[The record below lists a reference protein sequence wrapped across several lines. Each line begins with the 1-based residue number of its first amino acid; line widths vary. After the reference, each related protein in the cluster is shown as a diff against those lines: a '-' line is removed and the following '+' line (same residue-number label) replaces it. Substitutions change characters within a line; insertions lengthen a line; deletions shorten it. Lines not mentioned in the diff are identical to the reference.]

1 MANKQALQ
9 VEEQF
14 EVVKALYE
22 EAKLT
27 LPAEERAQLVDIQP
41 VDPITSP
48 TENIAGNIAGNES
61 DTSAEQPVIIR
72 SRKPRISA
80 NAEPIFTRISDLYE
94 EAEAVKL
101 LAEETDLAA
110 SDSDDAHEI
119 SSDNAAENEG
129 EHEAT
134 PLAASDNQPLSDSDF
149 AIPAEFGANANNSE
163 SESESESESDIAA
176 ALELVTETDTQTS
189 EPALSEEELALLT
202 QASHADETLDTTDVS
217 ISDDIEPAV
226 ALDDVLEGLLPPDIQ
241 DDQNAQEPPLAAS
254 AEAQALSELDANR
267 PQADDALKEQLAD
280 VKQAVEQAAATGAEP
295 VLADSSDE
303 TEDEGNNDPQ
313 DNLQEDLQKDPQEDP
328 QKDMASLTPGPELA
342 RFIGETVRDVLDE
355 ELPQLVRGLVDE
367 TLGERQGRYGRVDT
381 PHIGLRTKP
390 SRH

>member
-27 LPAEERAQLVDIQP
+27 LPAEERAQLVEIQP
-41 VDPITSP
+41 VDPITD
-48 TENIAGNIAGNES
+48 TITDKAS
-61 DTSAEQPVIIR
+61 DSSAEQPVIIR

-101 LAEETDLAA
+101 LAEETELAA
-110 SDSDDAHEI
+110 SDGDDAHEN
-119 SSDNAAENEG
+119 SLDYASEDEV
-129 EHEAT
+129 T
-134 PLAASDNQPLSDSDF
+134 PPAASDNQPLSDSDF
-149 AIPAEFGANANNSE
+149 AIPAEFGAKDSE
-163 SESESESESDIAA
+163 SARDSEGESESDIAA
-176 ALELVTETDTQTS
+176 TLEPDTESDTETS

-202 QASHADETLDTTDVS
+202 QTIDADETLDATDVS

-226 ALDDVLEGLLPPDIQ
+226 ALDDVLDGLLPPDAQ
-241 DDQNAQEPPLAAS
+241 DDQTAQEPQLASS

-280 VKQAVEQAAATGAEP
+280 VKQAVEQAAATGAAP

-303 TEDEGNNDPQ
+303 TEDEGNT
-313 DNLQEDLQKDPQEDP
+313 DLQDDQ
-328 QKDMASLTPGPELA
+328 QKDMASLTPSPELA

>member
-27 LPAEERAQLVDIQP
+27 LPAEERAQLVEIQP
-41 VDPITSP
+41 VDPIASPITSS
-48 TENIAGNIAGNES
+48 TGNDGDS
-61 DTSAEQPVIIR
+61 LAEQSVIIR
-72 SRKPRISA
+72 SRKPRTSA

-94 EAEAVKL
+94 EAEAAKL

-119 SSDNAAENEG
+119 SLDNAAENAGENAG

-134 PLAASDNQPLSDSDF
+134 PAAASDSQSLSDSDF
-149 AIPAEFGANANNSE
+149 AIPAEFGASE
-163 SESESESESDIAA
+163 SESESESESDVAA
-176 ALELVTETDTQTS
+176 ALESDKEPDSGLDIETS

-202 QASHADETLDTTDVS
+202 QTIHADETFDATDVS

-226 ALDDVLEGLLPPDIQ
+226 ALDDVLDGLLPPDAQ
-241 DDQNAQEPPLAAS
+241 DDQNAQEPQLASS

-295 VLADSSDE
+295 AQADTSDE
-303 TEDEGNNDPQ
+303 TEDEGNH
-313 DNLQEDLQKDPQEDP
+313 DLQDEL

>member
-27 LPAEERAQLVDIQP
+27 LPAEERAQLVEIQP
-41 VDPITSP
+41 VDPIASPITSP
-48 TENIAGNIAGNES
+48 TGNITGNITGNDGDS
-61 DTSAEQPVIIR
+61 LAEQPVIIR

-94 EAEAVKL
+94 EAEAAKL

-119 SSDNAAENEG
+119 SLDNAAENSGENAG

-134 PLAASDNQPLSDSDF
+134 PAAASDSQSLSDSDF
-149 AIPAEFGANANNSE
+149 AIPAEFGASDSE
-163 SESESESESDIAA
+163 SASESESESESDVAA
-176 ALELVTETDTQTS
+176 ALESDKEPDSGLDIETS

-202 QASHADETLDTTDVS
+202 QTIHADETFDATDVS

-226 ALDDVLEGLLPPDIQ
+226 ALDDVLDGLLPPDAQ
-241 DDQNAQEPPLAAS
+241 DDQNAQEPQLASS

-295 VLADSSDE
+295 AQADTSDE
-303 TEDEGNNDPQ
+303 TEDEGNH
-313 DNLQEDLQKDPQEDP
+313 DLQDEL

>member
-27 LPAEERAQLVDIQP
+27 LPAEERAQLVEIQP
-41 VDPITSP
+41 VDPITD
-48 TENIAGNIAGNES
+48 TITDKAS
-61 DTSAEQPVIIR
+61 DSSAEQPVIIR

-101 LAEETDLAA
+101 LAEETELAA
-110 SDSDDAHEI
+110 SDGDDAHEN
-119 SSDNAAENEG
+119 SLDYASEDEV
-129 EHEAT
+129 T
-134 PLAASDNQPLSDSDF
+134 PPAASDNQPLSDSDF
-149 AIPAEFGANANNSE
+149 AIPAEFGARDSE
-163 SESESESESDIAA
+163 GESESDIAA
-176 ALELVTETDTQTS
+176 TLESDTESDTETS
-189 EPALSEEELALLT
+189 ETALSEEELALLT
-202 QASHADETLDTTDVS
+202 QTIDADETLDATDVS

-226 ALDDVLEGLLPPDIQ
+226 ALDDVLDGLLPPDAQ
-241 DDQNAQEPPLAAS
+241 DDQTAQEPQLAS
-254 AEAQALSELDANR
+254 NAEAQALSELDANR

-280 VKQAVEQAAATGAEP
+280 VKQAVEQAAATGAAP

-303 TEDEGNNDPQ
+303 TEDEGNHDPQ
-313 DNLQEDLQKDPQEDP
+313 DDQ
-328 QKDMASLTPGPELA
+328 QKDMASLTPSPELA

>member
-22 EAKLT
+22 EAQLT
-27 LPAEERAQLVDIQP
+27 LPAEERAQLVEIQP
-41 VDPITSP
+41 VDPIASAITSP
-48 TENIAGNIAGNES
+48 TGNITGNDGDS
-61 DTSAEQPVIIR
+61 LAEQPVIIR

-94 EAEAVKL
+94 EAEAAKL

-119 SSDNAAENEG
+119 SLDNAAENAG

-134 PLAASDNQPLSDSDF
+134 PAPASDSQSLSDSDF
-149 AIPAEFGANANNSE
+149 AIPAEFGASDSESASE
-163 SESESESESDIAA
+163 SESKSDVAA
-176 ALELVTETDTQTS
+176 ALESDKEPDSGLDIETS

-202 QASHADETLDTTDVS
+202 QTLHADETFDATDVS

-226 ALDDVLEGLLPPDIQ
+226 ALDDVLDGLLPPDAQ
-241 DDQNAQEPPLAAS
+241 DDQNAQEPQLASS

-295 VLADSSDE
+295 AQADTSDE
-303 TEDEGNNDPQ
+303 TEDEGNH
-313 DNLQEDLQKDPQEDP
+313 DLQDDL

>member
-27 LPAEERAQLVDIQP
+27 LPAEERAQLVEIQP
-41 VDPITSP
+41 VDPITD
-48 TENIAGNIAGNES
+48 TITDTITDKAS
-61 DTSAEQPVIIR
+61 DSSAEQPVIIR

-101 LAEETDLAA
+101 LAEETELAA
-110 SDSDDAHEI
+110 SDGDDAHEN
-119 SSDNAAENEG
+119 SLDYASENEA
-129 EHEAT
+129 EYEDDVT
-134 PLAASDNQPLSDSDF
+134 PPAASDNQPLSDSDF
-149 AIPAEFGANANNSE
+149 AIPAEFGARDSE
-163 SESESESESDIAA
+163 GESESDIAA
-176 ALELVTETDTQTS
+176 TLEPNNESDTEAS
-189 EPALSEEELALLT
+189 ETALSEEELALLT
-202 QASHADETLDTTDVS
+202 QTIDADETLDATDVS

-226 ALDDVLEGLLPPDIQ
+226 ALDDVLDGLLPPDAQ
-241 DDQNAQEPPLAAS
+241 DDQTAQEPQLES
-254 AEAQALSELDANR
+254 NAEAQALSELDANR

-280 VKQAVEQAAATGAEP
+280 VKQAVEQAAATGAAP
-295 VLADSSDE
+295 VLADQSDE
-303 TEDEGNNDPQ
+303 TEDEGNHDPQ
-313 DNLQEDLQKDPQEDP
+313 DDQQKDPKEDL
-328 QKDMASLTPGPELA
+328 ASLTPSPELA

>member
-27 LPAEERAQLVDIQP
+27 LPAEERAQLVEIQP
-41 VDPITSP
+41 VDIITDP
-48 TENIAGNIAGNES
+48 TDTITDKAS
-61 DTSAEQPVIIR
+61 DSSAEQPVIIR

-101 LAEETDLAA
+101 LAEETELAA
-110 SDSDDAHEI
+110 SDGDDAHEN
-119 SSDNAAENEG
+119 SLDYASENEG
-129 EHEAT
+129 ENEAEYEVT
-134 PLAASDNQPLSDSDF
+134 PPAASDNQPLSDSDF
-149 AIPAEFGANANNSE
+149 AIPAEFGAKDSE
-163 SESESESESDIAA
+163 SARDSEGESESDIAA
-176 ALELVTETDTQTS
+176 TLEPDTESDTETS

-202 QASHADETLDTTDVS
+202 QTIDADETLDATDMS

-226 ALDDVLEGLLPPDIQ
+226 ALDDVLDGLLPPDAQ
-241 DDQNAQEPPLAAS
+241 DDQTAQEPQLAS
-254 AEAQALSELDANR
+254 NAEAQALSELDANR

-280 VKQAVEQAAATGAEP
+280 VKQAVEQAAATGATP

-303 TEDEGNNDPQ
+303 TEDEGNH
-313 DNLQEDLQKDPQEDP
+313 DLQDDQ
-328 QKDMASLTPGPELA
+328 QKDMASLTPSPELA